1 MSAFLGPIHYWLYR
15 KIEIQ
20 NNLANELANRLGKDS
35 VMPMLNDKYE
45 TLPEGDLEDFIQT
58 DNIHGW
64 LQEKVH
70 LVEKRLAFAVEQ
82 LVDSNI
88 TMDEIKAVAYEV
100 GSKITDL
107 TVTTSAREAFG
118 FLNNT
123 LLDGMPCD
131 HVNMMKQEEEDQ
143 VVWIRSTNLHEEFWS
158 EQSRLE
164 NRYDL
169 VRDSFIKGCLTNT
182 NLEYKNEDN
191 IEFTISNKA

>member
-20 NNLANELANRLGKDS
+20 NNLANELANRLGKDTVVPVLQS
-35 VMPMLNDKYE
+35 DFE
-45 TLPEGDLEDFIQT
+45 TLPEGDLENFIQT

-70 LVEKRLAFAVEQ
+70 LVERRLAFAVER
-82 LVDSNI
+82 LVESNI
-88 TMDEIKAVAYEV
+88 TMEEIEEVAYEV
-100 GSKITDL
+100 GKKITDL
-107 TVTTSAREAFG
+107 TMETTAKEAFA

-131 HVNMMKQEEEDQ
+131 HVNMINQEEDNQ
-143 VVWIRSTNLHEEFWS
+143 VVWIRTANLHEEFWA
-158 EQSRLE
+158 EESRLE

-169 VRDSFIKGCLTNT
+169 VRDSFVKGCLAMTS
-182 NLEYKNEDN
+182 LDYDN
-191 IEFTISNKA
+191 KENCEFTIKRK

>member
-20 NNLANELANRLGKDS
+20 NNLVNELANRLGKDTVAPVLQS
-35 VMPMLNDKYE
+35 DFE
-45 TLPEGDLEDFIQT
+45 TLPEGDLENFIQT

-70 LVEKRLAFAVEQ
+70 LVERRLAFVVEQ
-82 LVDSNI
+82 LLESNI
-88 TMDEIKAVAYEV
+88 TIEEIKEIAYEV
-100 GSKITDL
+100 GTKITDL
-107 TVTTSAREAFG
+107 TIETTAKEAFA

-131 HVNMMKQEEEDQ
+131 HVNMIQQEEENQ
-143 VVWIRSTNLHEEFWS
+143 VTWIRTTNLHEEFWS
-158 EQSRLE
+158 EESRLE

-169 VRDSFIKGCLTNT
+169 VRDSFIKGCLVNT
-182 NLEYKNEDN
+182 QLVYKNEAN
-191 IEFTISNKA
+191 CEFMIN

>member
-20 NNLANELANRLGKDS
+20 NNLANELANRLGKDTVVPVLQS
-35 VMPMLNDKYE
+35 DFE
-45 TLPEGDLEDFIQT
+45 TLPEGDLENFIQT

-70 LVEKRLAFAVEQ
+70 LVERRLAFAVER
-82 LVDSNI
+82 LVESNI
-88 TMDEIKAVAYEV
+88 TMEEIEEVAYEV
-100 GSKITDL
+100 GKKITDL
-107 TVTTSAREAFG
+107 TMETTAKEAFA

-131 HVNMMKQEEEDQ
+131 HVNMINQEEDNQ
-143 VVWIRSTNLHEEFWS
+143 VVWIRTANLHEEFWA
-158 EQSRLE
+158 EESRLE

-169 VRDSFIKGCLTNT
+169 VRDSFVKGCLAMTS
-182 NLEYKNEDN
+182 LDYDN
-191 IEFTISNKA
+191 KENCEFTIKGK

>member
-20 NNLANELANRLGKDS
+20 NNLANELASHLGKGL
-35 VMPMLNDKYE
+35 VMPMLNDNFE

-70 LVEKRLAFAVEQ
+70 LVEERLAFTVEQ
-82 LVDSNI
+82 LVELNI
-88 TMDEIKAVAYEV
+88 SLEEIEATSYKY
-100 GSKITDL
+100 GSKVTDL
-107 TVTTSAREAFG
+107 TEETTAKEAFV
-118 FLNNT
+118 FLNDT

-131 HVNMMKQEEEDQ
+131 HVNRMKQEDENQ
-143 VVWIRSTNLHEEFWS
+143 VVWIRTNNLHEEFWS
-158 EQSRLE
+158 QQSRLE

-169 VRDSFIKGCLTNT
+169 VRDSFIRGCLASTG
-182 NLEYKNEDN
+182 LEYKNESN
-191 IEFTISNKA
+191 CEFTITNKA

>member
-1 MSAFLGPIHYWLYR
+1 MSAFLGPIHYWLYH

-20 NNLANELANRLGKDS
+20 NNLASELANRLGKDA
-35 VMPMLNDKYE
+35 VMPMLNDKFE

-70 LVEKRLAFAVEQ
+70 LVEKRLAFVVEQ
-82 LVDSNI
+82 LVEENI
-88 TMDEIKAVAYEV
+88 TMDEIKAVSYEF

-107 TVTTSAREAFG
+107 TLETTAREAFS
-118 FLNNT
+118 FFNNT

-131 HVNMMKQEEEDQ
+131 HVNMMKQEDENQ
-143 VVWIRSTNLHEEFWS
+143 VIWVRTTNLHEEFWS
-158 EQSRLE
+158 QQSRNE

-169 VRDSFIKGCLTNT
+169 VRDSFVKGCLSSTE
-182 NLEYKNEDN
+182 LEYKNESN
-191 IEFTISNKA
+191 CEFAIINKA

>member
-169 VRDSFIKGCLTNT
+169 VRDSFIKGCLANT

>member
-107 TVTTSAREAFG
+107 TSATSAREAFG
-118 FLNNT
+118 FFNNT

>member
-20 NNLANELANRLGKDS
+20 NNLANELANRLGKDTVVPVLQS
-35 VMPMLNDKYE
+35 NFE
-45 TLPEGDLEDFIQT
+45 TLPEGDLENFIQT

-70 LVEKRLAFAVEQ
+70 LVERRLAFAVER
-82 LVDSNI
+82 LVESNI
-88 TMDEIKAVAYEV
+88 SIEEIKEVAYEV
-100 GSKITDL
+100 GTKITDL
-107 TVTTSAREAFG
+107 TIEATAREAFA

-131 HVNMMKQEEEDQ
+131 HVNMIQQEEENQ
-143 VVWIRSTNLHEEFWS
+143 VTWIRTINLHEDFWS
-158 EQSRLE
+158 EESRLE

-169 VRDSFIKGCLTNT
+169 VRDSFIQGCLAMTS
-182 NLEYKNEDN
+182 LKYDN
-191 IEFTISNKA
+191 KENCEFKITL

>member
-20 NNLANELANRLGKDS
+20 NNLANELANRLGKDTVVPVLQS
-35 VMPMLNDKYE
+35 DFE
-45 TLPEGDLEDFIQT
+45 TLPEGDLENFIQT

-70 LVEKRLAFAVEQ
+70 LVERRLAFAVER
-82 LVDSNI
+82 LVESNV
-88 TMDEIKAVAYEV
+88 TMEEIEEVAYEV
-100 GSKITDL
+100 GKKITDL
-107 TVTTSAREAFG
+107 TMETTAKEAFA

-131 HVNMMKQEEEDQ
+131 HVNMINQEEDNQ
-143 VVWIRSTNLHEEFWS
+143 VVWIRTANLHEEFWA
-158 EQSRLE
+158 EESRLE

-169 VRDSFIKGCLTNT
+169 VRDSFVKGCLAMTS
-182 NLEYKNEDN
+182 LDYDN
-191 IEFTISNKA
+191 KENCEFTIKGK

>member
-107 TVTTSAREAFG
+107 TSATSAREAFG
-118 FLNNT
+118 FFNNT

-169 VRDSFIKGCLTNT
+169 VRDSFIKGCLANT

>member
-20 NNLANELANRLGKDS
+20 NNLANELANRLGKDTVVPVLQS
-35 VMPMLNDKYE
+35 DFE
-45 TLPEGDLEDFIQT
+45 TLPEGDLENFIQT

-70 LVEKRLAFAVEQ
+70 LVERRLAFAVER
-82 LVDSNI
+82 LVESNI
-88 TMDEIKAVAYEV
+88 TMEEIEEVAYEV
-100 GSKITDL
+100 GKKITDL
-107 TVTTSAREAFG
+107 TMETTAKEAFA

-131 HVNMMKQEEEDQ
+131 HVNMIQQEEDNQ
-143 VVWIRSTNLHEEFWS
+143 VVWIRTANLHEEFWS
-158 EQSRLE
+158 EESRLE

-169 VRDSFIKGCLTNT
+169 VRDSFVKGCMAMTSLD
-182 NLEYKNEDN
+182 YDN
-191 IEFTISNKA
+191 KENCEFTIKGK